1 MRGLAAISI
10 VFLSAC
16 GGGSG
21 ESSLPDNTAQAALAG
36 PLQGFIA
43 IEERA
48 GKRVF
53 DAWFSRGSSITSAG
67 LELWSAGSER
77 CVDSGALTNVEG
89 GASSQTGSRWRDTL
103 FAGETVRIQSRGGDV
118 VTLQAQRY
126 EDAVMYATADR
137 WLAQALPDDSQLTVV
152 GSDQFPAFGPVGL
165 APLTPLISSQ
175 PTGGYSTD
183 VTQAIVWEASADTSD
198 DIQLKISTLT
208 SDSSKPAQTIRC
220 WLDDSGR
227 FTLPE
232 LVVQHLPDNPQI
244 TYSLVR
250 LREAIHESGGAKLH
264 VSQVSYP

>member
-1 MRGLAAISI
+1 MRGLVAISI

-21 ESSLPDNTAQAALAG
+21 GSNPADNTVQATLAG

-43 IEERA
+43 IEERS

-53 DAWFSRGSSITSAG
+53 DAWFSRGSSTTSSG
-67 LELWSAGSER
+67 LELWTNGSER
-77 CVDSGALTNVEG
+77 CVDSGDLTTVG
-89 GASSQTGSRWRDTL
+89 DDAHSQTGSRWRDTL
-103 FAGETVRIQSRGGDV
+103 FAGETVRIQSRGGDI

-126 EDAVMYATADR
+126 EDAVVYATADR
-137 WLAQALPDDSQLTVV
+137 WLAQALPDDAQLSVV

-165 APLTPLISSQ
+165 APLTPLVSSQ
-175 PTGGYSTD
+175 PASGYSTD

-208 SDSSKPAQTIRC
+208 GDTGKPVKTIHC

-227 FTLPE
+227 FELPE
-232 LVVQHLPDNPQI
+232 LVVQHLPDNPQL

-250 LREAIHESGGAKLH
+250 LREATHESDGVKLH

>member
-1 MRGLAAISI
+1 MRGLAALSI
-10 VFLSAC
+10 VVLSAC
-16 GGGSG
+16 GGSG
-21 ESSLPDNTAQAALAG
+21 EPNPPDNTVQAALAG

-67 LELWSAGSER
+67 PELWSLGSER
-77 CVDSGALTNVEG
+77 CVNTSDLLTTESD
-89 GASSQTGSRWRDTL
+89 ARSLTGSRWRDTL
-103 FAGETVRIQSRGGDV
+103 FAGESILIQSRGGDI

-126 EDAVMYATADR
+126 EDAVMYATTDR

-165 APLTPLISSQ
+165 APLTPLVSSQ
-175 PTGGYSTD
+175 PAGGYSTD
-183 VTQAIVWEASADTSD
+183 VKQAIVWEASADTSD

-208 SDSSKPAQTIRC
+208 SDSSKPAQTIHC
-220 WLDDSGR
+220 WLDDNGH

-232 LVVQHLPDNPQI
+232 LVVQQLPDNPQI

-250 LREAIHESGGAKLH
+250 LREATHESGGAKLH